1 MSRHLTS
8 LLVSCCLA
16 LLLAACG
23 HEHVWKAATCTEP
36 ATCEEC
42 GETEGEPL
50 GHTWV
55 EATCTEPKICSV
67 CGETEGEPLGHDWQ
81 PATHESP
88 ETCSRCGE
96 TRGDVLLYEIPAGLT
111 NGYEF
116 GEFDRFNSFA
126 SENGLG
132 GTMIWFNGSYESVFS
147 MDLSEVQQSLESF
160 EAMATDEDGNPW
172 LVELDLN
179 EFCQKEKYEELSG
192 HKLCFLGSYEGYSE
206 VYEAPA
212 IMLEKAFDRTT
223 GNLVFSTWYA
233 GSAEQT

>member
-1 MSRHLTS
+1 MNKCIRLALIPSF
-8 LLVSCCLA
+8 CLA
-16 LLLAACG
+16 LLLTGCG
-23 HEHVWKAATCTEP
+23 HEHIWKDATCAEP

-50 GHTWV
+50 GHTWS
-55 EATCTEPKICSV
+55 EATCTDPKTCSV

-96 TRGDVLLYEIPAGLT
+96 TRGEVLLYEAPAGLT

-132 GTMIWFNGSYESVFS
+132 GTMIWFNGSYEHVSS
-147 MDLSEVQQSLESF
+147 MDMSEVQESLEVF
-160 EAMATDEDGNPW
+160 ITVATDEDGHEW
-172 LVELDLN
+172 LVQMDLS
-179 EFCQKEKYEELSG
+179 EYGAIDKYKNLEG
-192 HKLCFLGSYEGYSE
+192 HQLCILGQYEGYSE
-206 VYEAPA
+206 VYEAPT
-212 IMLEKAFDRTT
+212 ITLEKIFDRST
-223 GNLVFSTWYA
+223 GNMIISTWFT
-233 GSAEQT
+233 EL